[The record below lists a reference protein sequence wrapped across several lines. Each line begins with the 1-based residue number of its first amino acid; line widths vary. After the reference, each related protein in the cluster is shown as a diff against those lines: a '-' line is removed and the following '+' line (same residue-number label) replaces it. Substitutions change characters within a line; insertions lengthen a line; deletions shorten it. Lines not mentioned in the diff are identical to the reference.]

1 METAQ
6 TSQAGEAHATL
17 SDAPAVRP
25 AIFSTYPP
33 RVCGIGMFS
42 FDVRS
47 ALPDV
52 PRIDRLRSRFGN
64 DLGHNSAARAQ
75 PNGPEQRHGG
85 SR

>member
-6 TSQAGEAHATL
+6 TSQAGKAQVTL
-17 SDAPAVRP
+17 PDAPAVRP

-33 RVCGIGMFS
+33 RVCGIGTFS

-47 ALPDV
+47 ALPHV
-52 PRIDRLRSRFGN
+52 PGIDRLRSRFGN
-64 DLGHNSAARAQ
+64 DPGHNSAARAQ

>member
-1 METAQ
+1 MEAALTIPAR
-6 TSQAGEAHATL
+6 EAYATG
-17 SDAPAVRP
+17 SDAAGMRA
-25 AIFSTYPP
+25 AILSTYPP
-33 RVCGIGMFS
+33 RACGIGTFS

-52 PRIDRLRSRFGN
+52 PGIDRLRSRFGN

-75 PNGPEQRHGG
+75 PNGPQQRHGG